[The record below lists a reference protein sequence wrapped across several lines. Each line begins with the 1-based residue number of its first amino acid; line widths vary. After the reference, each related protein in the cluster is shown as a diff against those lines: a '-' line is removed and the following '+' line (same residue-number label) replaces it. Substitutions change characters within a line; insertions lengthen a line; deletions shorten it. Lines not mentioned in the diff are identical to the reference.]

1 MKKLTAMLL
10 GLALLCCAAL
20 AGAEEAAELP
30 YLETEAQD
38 VYIGDTVLTEASYP
52 QVCISPYSAY
62 SLFCRD
68 ADEAWYVIF
77 PCPEGMRCS
86 EFGTDEA
93 SFLNLDSNNAYEIYY
108 AAAERYSFEDFLAD
122 CEDEN
127 NILLDGSEGIAAYIE
142 PDRERA
148 RALFKLEEVGKTA
161 KLLVSIHVQ
170 GMRSKEDAEKAE
182 ILKTRI
188 LDEIARLQENMTCV
202 KADKYWTDGTYKGV
216 KLYEK
221 NINGSSLTV
230 DLPVIT
236 FNMEDAAISG
246 QIFPVNIS
254 RSSFDC
260 YVSQDRQDA
269 INVEF
274 SVDDYSY
281 VYYNR
286 EESEI
291 QKVTLSDGNEWGIY
305 VSNERDGKP
314 YSVYAA
320 RVLNMFDNYGEEKP
334 LYLTIQ
340 VNASS
345 SGKYWADVD
354 AFVKDLDV
362 IAQGVHMAE

>member
-142 PDRERA
+142 PDRERRKSERLRSCLSA
-148 RALFKLEEVGKTA
+148 FMYRECGPRKT
-161 KLLVSIHVQ
+161 
-170 GMRSKEDAEKAE
+170 
-182 ILKTRI
+182 LKR
-188 LDEIARLQENMTCV
+188 R
-202 KADKYWTDGTYKGV
+202 K
-216 KLYEK
+216 
-221 NINGSSLTV
+221 S
-230 DLPVIT
+230 
-236 FNMEDAAISG
+236 
-246 QIFPVNIS
+246 
-254 RSSFDC
+254 
-260 YVSQDRQDA
+260 
-269 INVEF
+269 
-274 SVDDYSY
+274 
-281 VYYNR
+281 
-286 EESEI
+286 
-291 QKVTLSDGNEWGIY
+291 
-305 VSNERDGKP
+305 
-314 YSVYAA
+314 
-320 RVLNMFDNYGEEKP
+320 
-334 LYLTIQ
+334 
-340 VNASS
+340 
-345 SGKYWADVD
+345 
-354 AFVKDLDV
+354 
-362 IAQGVHMAE
+362 